1 MEIKKNERFNPFNG
15 LLTIDA
21 IDAKLNEIL
30 SLSGTFFQES
40 SDPKVVKELAEE
52 AIQKILKN

>member
-15 LLTIDA
+15 LSTIDA
-21 IDAKLNEIL
+21 IDAKLSEIL

-40 SDPKVVKELAEE
+40 SDPKVVKKLAEE